1 MRSRKRRISAKEF
14 YNRMK
19 EISNESNKAFA
30 HIHADCL
37 MCEVLQKLGY
47 NDGVAVFNGMGVR
60 Y

>member
-1 MRSRKRRISAKEF
+1 MCSKKRRMSTKEF

-19 EISNESNKAFA
+19 EISDEDDKAFA

-37 MCEVLQKLGY
+37 MCEVLQKLSY